1 MLNLIQTFISGSK
14 TVTTLNGKLLPGGS
28 DTTYRLWLT
37 TNAEPIEY
45 PTGDSDIFIDN
56 CGHYIVKSYRVSSVK
71 NPKPNVITACI
82 NIPWTKDETGMDG
95 LQQQEE
101 LKPCHW
107 MPNAKEKDVQQKM
120 EELISDGKEKF
131 VYYQYRYVYELFN
144 FLASTSNRQMEE
156 NIENEIKKL
165 DSTGS
170 RRCENTKCLELYN
183 NRKRKCDI
191 CGSKVSKVETEEPE
205 DVNKTFHSVPKYFPL
220 GEKTVSNRVKITMGD
235 IVALNPNSYENLEA
249 ILSDLHGKLISNG
262 KKEWISVGSDG
273 PPYTLMR
280 RLIKSKGLDW
290 VTLTSGLGH
299 LNMNQLKTFFAVARY
314 VCFDVLGQDVLNFKT
329 TKAWEY
335 FIACK
340 DNHKSWQS
348 FEVFLH
354 GTSLEFVNRYVAED
368 PNPTPVGFLHWAK
381 QITSPTQRF
390 LFDLVFNIVLSIYVQ
405 RIGDR
410 SNDASVSNCARL
422 VFFDMFFCIR
432 APYLQGGGV

>member
-1 MLNLIQTFISGSK
+1 MLSGSSVSEDLPSNSNQARYSEDVPSDEMIDSEEKEISILIDNLVEKLRERKNFSSKLVEKTCVLASVLGKMIVGDQMSEEYGLLQGLYKDINFMMQLNTHEFLKGRNAVLMAFLRSIAPSKNPNSYQLALVVEAIYHLRNNNLILPHCFMLNLIQTFISGSK

-220 GEKTVSNRVKITMGD
+220 GEKTVGNRVKITMGD
-235 IVALNPNSYENLEA
+235 IVALNPNS
-249 ILSDLHGKLISNG
+249 
-262 KKEWISVGSDG
+262 
-273 PPYTLMR
+273 
-280 RLIKSKGLDW
+280 
-290 VTLTSGLGH
+290 
-299 LNMNQLKTFFAVARY
+299 
-314 VCFDVLGQDVLNFKT
+314 
-329 TKAWEY
+329 
-335 FIACK
+335 
-340 DNHKSWQS
+340 
-348 FEVFLH
+348 
-354 GTSLEFVNRYVAED
+354 
-368 PNPTPVGFLHWAK
+368 
-381 QITSPTQRF
+381 
-390 LFDLVFNIVLSIYVQ
+390 
-405 RIGDR
+405 
-410 SNDASVSNCARL
+410 
-422 VFFDMFFCIR
+422 
-432 APYLQGGGV
+432 